1 MTKQR
6 WFYLQKRRYMYLV
19 IFLPWPHTT
28 HVIETFPQ
36 FFIIH
41 RLPIFQY
48 ISRWFENIP
57 RKMAGLENVF
67 SFENNPFSCICNVFE
82 HPSSKTD
89 LMGIIP
95 QVFPS
100 WIITEVLV
108 LYGWDSWAW
117 HGCRRTGTVSLS
129 FFACFLSASSPLP
142 HPITH
147 ITQISKEE
155 CKLPKA

>member
-1 MTKQR
+1 M
-6 WFYLQKRRYMYLV
+6 
-19 IFLPWPHTT
+19 IFLPWLYIT

-36 FFIIH
+36 LFIIH

-67 SFENNPFSCICNVFE
+67 SLENNPFSCICNVFE
-82 HPSSKTD
+82 HQSSKTD

-108 LYGWDSWAW
+108 LFGLDSWAW
-117 HGCRRTGTVSLS
+117 HGCRRTGTVINLS
-129 FFACFLSASSPLP
+129 SFPCFWSASSPLP
-142 HPITH
+142 QLTYPHSHKQQKRNANFQRPN
-147 ITQISKEE
+147 
-155 CKLPKA
+155 LN